1 MMIFFIFTV
10 IFIQSSSTEA
20 VMPEYLPVNRAFSCN
35 DAIENYFTLGF
46 TALEIL
52 CFLLNVHGI
61 RLSLRQLRRILKN
74 RGCTR
79 RGQSTD
85 MGIIVRAV
93 EEELRGSGSI
103 IGYRSMH
110 ERLTTDHQLIVTR
123 NIVHQVLKKLDP
135 EGVQARSRHR
145 LRRQNYSTKGP
156 NYLWHIDGYDKLKPF
171 GFCVHSAI
179 DGYSRKIL
187 WLEVSSSNN
196 DPGIITKYYLDYVRQ
211 ISGTLRVKRAD
222 RGTENGNIAVI
233 QHFFD

>member
-1 MMIFFIFTV
+1 MIFLIFSV
-10 IFIQSSSTEA
+10 IFIQSSTVGA
-20 VMPEYLPVNRAFSCN
+20 VMPEYLPVNRVVSCN

-46 TALEIL
+46 TASEIL
-52 CFLLNVHGI
+52 SFLLNVHGI
-61 RLSLRQLRRILKN
+61 QLSLRQLRRILKS

-79 RGQSTD
+79 REQSTD
-85 MGIIVRAV
+85 MSIIVRAV

-110 ERLTTDHQLIVTR
+110 QRLTTDHQLIVTR
-123 NIVHQVLKKLDP
+123 SIVRQVLKILDP
-135 EGVQARSRHR
+135 EGVQARSGHR
-145 LRRQNYSTKGP
+145 LRRRNYSTKGP

-171 GFCVHSAI
+171 GFCVHGAI

-211 ISGTLRVKRAD
+211 IGGTSRVIRAD
-222 RGTENGNIAVI
+222 RGTENGNIAVT
-233 QHFFD
+233 QHFF